1 MIHSDVAQ
9 RAEDCPSP
17 YDVAV
22 KRPALLL
29 AGALVVTG
37 CSGSDTPVPQVA
49 EVVRADVHEVVDAP
63 GTVQARASSTVSAP
77 ADGTVADLAVQDG
90 ARVEEGD
97 VLVRIDSPAAQ
108 ARLEQA
114 RSARASAA
122 TRVTL
127 PRADLGPLQA
137 ELDASAHDAFDA
149 ARDVA
154 DELPEGKGREAALAR
169 IAAAEARYNASASA
183 ARTAVRSVSA
193 GVGGVEQALNAVSTS
208 SRAQAAAVEAAAQS
222 TVDALTVRAPQD
234 GVVTFGTTGGSGGG
248 AGQLGSLLDQLPG
261 AAGQGGGAP
270 PAPGA
275 GGQTTEA
282 GLAVGVPVT
291 SGSPL
296 LTVTDVSELTV
307 VADVDE
313 TDVLLVD
320 KGVPA
325 DVEIDAVPGATY
337 TGTVRSV
344 DVTPSQNAGGGV
356 TYRVRTSLQRGTTPD
371 GRKSP
376 RPRPGMSAVVDLR
389 VREAQQAVSV
399 PTSALVRD
407 GDREV
412 VFVQADGAYRRREIT
427 VGAHGEDRVQV
438 VRGVDVGE
446 KVVVRDADRVR
457 DGQPVPT

>member
-1 MIHSDVAQ
+1 M
-9 RAEDCPSP
+9 
-17 YDVAV
+17 

-29 AGALVVTG
+29 AGALFVTG

-49 EVVRADVHEVVDAP
+49 EVVRADVAEVVDAP

-77 ADGTVADLAVQDG
+77 ADGTVVDLVVQDG

-97 VLVRIDSPAAQ
+97 VLLRIDSPAAQ

-114 RSARASAA
+114 RGARASAA
-122 TRVTL
+122 ARVTL

-149 ARDVA
+149 AREVA
-154 DELPEGKGREAALAR
+154 DELPEGKGRQAALAR

-193 GVGGVEQALNAVSTS
+193 GVGGVEDALNAVSSS

-234 GVVTFGTTGGSGGG
+234 GVVTFGTTGGPGSGGG
-248 AGQLGSLLDQLPG
+248 ALGSLLDQLPA
-261 AAGQGGGAP
+261 AAGQAGRGTA

-275 GGQTTEA
+275 GAQTTQA

-296 LTVTDVSELTV
+296 LTVTDLSELTV

-313 TDVLLVD
+313 TDVLLVE

-325 DVEIDAVPGATY
+325 EVELDAVPGATY
-337 TGTVRSV
+337 TGSVRSV

-389 VREAQQAVSV
+389 VRSAEQAVSV

-427 VGAHGEDRVQV
+427 VGAQGEDRVEV

-446 KVVVRDADRVR
+446 KVVVRDADRLV